1 MSDVWKKDF
10 PVTSEEESYV
20 ARREFTK
27 FMALTSM
34 AFFFGTF
41 TATAR
46 KLWKRATWK
55 NPVPIHVANV
65 EDVAIGD
72 YKLFRYP
79 TENDPCILLRLN
91 EERFAAFDQRCTHLS
106 CPVYFSA
113 TDSHLVCPCH
123 NGIFSAADGSV
134 LAGPSKRALDV
145 LTVSI
150 RNGEVWVQSSEV
162 EEL

>member
-1 MSDVWKKDF
+1 MSEAWKKDF
-10 PVTSEEESYV
+10 PVASEEESYV

-27 FMALTSM
+27 FMALTSI
-34 AFFFGTF
+34 AFFLGTF

-55 NPVPIHVANV
+55 SSAAVRVTHVD
-65 EDVAIGD
+65 DVAIGG

-91 EERFAAFDQRCTHLS
+91 QERFAAFDQRCTHLS

-113 TDSHLVCPCH
+113 KDGQLLCPCH
-123 NGIFSAADGSV
+123 NGIFSATNGNV
-134 LAGPSKRALDV
+134 LAGPSKRGLDA
-145 LTVSI
+145 LTVTV
-150 RNGEVWVQSSEV
+150 RHGEVWVQSP
-162 EEL
+162 EEATL